1 MTIKDFL
8 LSKPDARKFRIDYL
22 FENFCPE
29 CKRHT
34 ADLDEEYSTDGTGAD
49 FRQEVD
55 GTNSGIYN
63 HFREY
68 PHVYEFETDDN
79 AVEITETD
87 TETVITITM
96 PGDER
101 TCEECEDKRLDEYAE
116 IAEED

>member
-8 LSKPDARKFRIDYL
+8 LSKPDTRKFRIDYL
-22 FENFCPE
+22 FENHCPYCRRYITE
-29 CKRHT
+29 
-34 ADLDEEYSTDGTGAD
+34 LDEEYSTDGTGGD

-55 GTNSGIYN
+55 DANNGIWN
-63 HFREY
+63 HYRNY
-68 PHVYEFETDDN
+68 IHVYEFETDDSE
-79 AVEITETD
+79 VKITETD

-101 TCEECEDKRLDEYAE
+101 ICEECEDKHLDEYAE